1 MYSVYKHTSP
11 KGKVYIGIT
20 SMNPLK
26 RWNNGRGYKHNS
38 YFYSAIQKYGWENIK
53 HEILFDNLTKEEAEQ
68 KEIELIAKYKSN
80 QRGYG
85 YNLTSGGETC
95 VVCIESRKKMSDS
108 HKGIPLSEKHKECLK
123 HGRHKRKVQPNAGKH
138 LSKEWKKHVSE
149 SLSKK
154 VCQYDLNGNL
164 INIYNSSVIASKI
177 SGVVNSNISR
187 CCNGKLKSAG
197 GFVWRYHND
206 CA

>member
-11 KGKVYIGIT
+11 KGKIYIGIT
-20 SMNPLK
+20 SMNPFK
-26 RWNNGRGYKHNS
+26 RWNNGRGYKYNS
-38 YFYSAIQKYGWENIK
+38 YFYSAIQKYGWDNIK
-53 HEILFDNLTKEEAEQ
+53 HEILFENLTQEEAEQ

-80 QRGYG
+80 QREYG
-85 YNLTSGGETC
+85 YNLTDGGETC
-95 VVCIESRKKMSDS
+95 AICIESRKKMSDS
-108 HKGIPLSEKHKECLK
+108 HRGIPLSKKHKEALK
-123 HGRHKRKVQPNAGKH
+123 RGRHKRKVQPNTGKH
-138 LSKEWKKHVSE
+138 LSEEWKKHVSE

-154 VCQYDLNGNL
+154 VCQYDLNGDL
-164 INIYNSSVIASKI
+164 INIYDSSVIASKI

-187 CCNGKLKSAG
+187 CCNGKRKSAG